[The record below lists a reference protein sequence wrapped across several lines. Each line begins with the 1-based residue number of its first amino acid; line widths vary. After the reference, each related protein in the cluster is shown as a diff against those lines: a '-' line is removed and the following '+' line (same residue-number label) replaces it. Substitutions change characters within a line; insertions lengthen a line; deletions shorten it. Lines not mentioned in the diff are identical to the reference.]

1 MKFLANIL
9 IYLIS
14 YIPHNKRPL
23 SELNVKGIHN
33 EFRVKPT
40 KFIFS
45 KNKTKI
51 KIKIKKTLAGYD
63 QRYNEST
70 DSSIMDDIAQNI
82 YKKEIL
88 DTLTGVKVSILVKMD
103 IVEELSKENN
113 TMAYNLEAGGLYDDW
128 NMDF

>member
-1 MKFLANIL
+1 MKLLANIL
-9 IYLIS
+9 IYLIAS
-14 YIPHNKRPL
+14 ISHNKRPL
-23 SELNVKGIHN
+23 SELNIKGIHN

-45 KNKTKI
+45 KNKT
-51 KIKIKKTLAGYD
+51 KIKKTLAGYD

-82 YKKEIL
+82 YKKAIL
-88 DTLTGVKVSILVKMD
+88 DKLTSVKVSIPVKMD

>member
-9 IYLIS
+9 IYLIAS
-14 YIPHNKRPL
+14 ISHNKRPL

-33 EFRVKPT
+33 DFRVKHS

-51 KIKIKKTLAGYD
+51 KKILDGYD

-70 DSSIMDDIAQNI
+70 DSSIMHDIAQNL
-82 YKKEIL
+82 YKKAIL
-88 DTLTGVKVSILVKMD
+88 DKLTSVKVSIPVKMD

>member
-9 IYLIS
+9 IYLIAS
-14 YIPHNKRPL
+14 ISHNKRPL

-51 KIKIKKTLAGYD
+51 KKILDGYD

-70 DSSIMDDIAQNI
+70 DSSIMHDIAQNL
-82 YKKEIL
+82 YKKAIL
-88 DTLTGVKVSILVKMD
+88 DKLTSVKVSIPVKMD